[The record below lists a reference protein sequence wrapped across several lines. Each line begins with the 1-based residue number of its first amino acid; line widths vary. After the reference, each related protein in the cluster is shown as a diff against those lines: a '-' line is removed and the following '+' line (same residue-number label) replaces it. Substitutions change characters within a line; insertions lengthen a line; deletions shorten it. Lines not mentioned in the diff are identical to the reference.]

1 MEKVSVKEKIA
12 YALGDASA
20 NIAWRG
26 VSIFLFIFY
35 TDVFGLNPAT
45 VGLLFL
51 IARFGDGVVDVF
63 MGVIGDRTKSRHGK
77 FRPWILWTALPL
89 GVILSLLFTSRPE
102 WSMGW
107 KIAYAYTTYILFM
120 LIYTANNIPYGALMA
135 VMTGD
140 DKERTSIGSY
150 RMAGAFAGGL
160 IVQGSLLYLVSLFGS
175 INPAV
180 SVTPIDNSK
189 YEVVVSA
196 SQTIEKVN
204 IKTKPEGIAAFFQDG
219 TAKFQWND
227 ALNPDT
233 VATASKS
240 FQMKANKPY
249 SFIVITQEGDE
260 LKKSQISII
269 DQKQGYS
276 NAIYALSVVLVL
288 CLFITFYYTR
298 ERVAP
303 PKEQKNDLKRDLID
317 LIRNKPWL
325 VLLFIGLLFNVYNN
339 IKQGITVIYFAHYIH
354 NQTLAA
360 SYMVCLML
368 ASIAGAMATARLSR
382 RFGKK
387 NLFIGALLFSGL
399 VNALIYFCGP
409 QNIPAIFAIGI
420 VAECAAAIFPTL
432 FFVMLGDAAD
442 YSEYVNGRRA
452 TGLVYSAGSF
462 ATKFGGGV
470 AGAIIGAI
478 LAYFKYEGG
487 NSVAIQGA
495 GEGIVMLM
503 SWVPAVVAVITAGFM
518 LLYPLDQNKMD
529 EITTELAE
537 RRLKAKEA

>member
-1 MEKVSVKEKIA
+1 MENKVSVKEKIA

-35 TDVFGLNPAT
+35 TDVFGLTPAT

-51 IARFGDGVVDVF
+51 VARFGDGVSDVF
-63 MGVIGDRTKSRHGK
+63 MGVIGDRTKSKYGN
-77 FRPWILWTALPL
+77 FRPWILWSALPL
-89 GVILSLLFTSRPE
+89 GVILSLLFTSPGL
-102 WSMGW
+102 SMTG
-107 KIAYAYTTYILFM
+107 KIIYAYTTYIVFTLV
-120 LIYTANNIPYGALMA
+120 YTANNIPYGALMA

-160 IVQGSLLYLVSLFGS
+160 VVQGSLLYLVLLFGN
-175 INPAV
+175 INPEI
-180 SVTPIDNSK
+180 SVTPVANDK
-189 YEVVVSA
+189 YEVVVST
-196 SQTIEKVN
+196 SQSVKNVN
-204 IKTKPEGIAAFFQDG
+204 INTKDGIALFQS
-219 TAKFQWND
+219 AS
-227 ALNPDT
+227 DT
-233 VATASKS
+233 VATKGKS
-240 FQMKANKPY
+240 FSMEAGIPY
-249 SFIVITQEGDE
+249 SFIVTGESGLDAAH
-260 LKKSQISII
+260 ISII

-276 NAIYALSVVLVL
+276 KAIYALSAVMVL

-303 PKEQKNDLKRDLID
+303 PKEQQNDLKRDLID

-325 VLLFIGLLFNVYNN
+325 VLLLIGLLFNVYNA
-339 IKQGITVIYFAHYIH
+339 IKQGITVIYFSHYIH
-354 NQTLAA
+354 NQLLAA
-360 SYMVCLML
+360 SYMVGLML
-368 ASIAGAMATARLSR
+368 ASIAGAMVTTRLSL

-409 QNIPAIFAIGI
+409 QNIGAIFTIGI
-420 VAECAAAIFPTL
+420 ISECAAAILPTL

-442 YSEYVNGRRA
+442 YSEYANGRRA

-470 AGAIIGAI
+470 AGIIIGGI
-478 LAYFKYEGG
+478 LAYFNYDGQ
-487 NSVAIQGA
+487 NAVAIQGA
-495 GEGIVMLM
+495 VPGIIMLM
-503 SWVPAVVAVITAGFM
+503 SWVPAVVAVVTAGFM
-518 LLYPLDQNKMD
+518 FLYPLNQDKMD
-529 EITTELAE
+529 EITTELVE
-537 RRLKAKEA
+537 RRLKAKA